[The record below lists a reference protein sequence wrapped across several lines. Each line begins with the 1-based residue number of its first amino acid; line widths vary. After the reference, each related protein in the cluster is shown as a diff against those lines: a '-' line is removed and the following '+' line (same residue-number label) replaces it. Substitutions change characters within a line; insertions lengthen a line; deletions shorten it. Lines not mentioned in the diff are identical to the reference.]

1 MALEPQ
7 PQSSTFSPTLLQ
19 RGETLPAQHHGL
31 HPGPPPSGS
40 SSSTFARGGRAS
52 PPAGGP
58 PEDTPRPIGSGTEQ
72 QRCAPHSAS
81 PRAEPIFNGHRAQPE
96 PIINGHRAQS
106 EPIING
112 HHRTQPNHAAHGHPR
127 AQHPPPGERHE
138 PLPTKKYR
146 ANLVVASLNM
156 RGRSSQSTGSGP
168 IPKWTTVMNML
179 RTEQIGVLALQETHL
194 DEDTTSQIRTVFDRR
209 MMILNLHASTN
220 QTASAGVAFVLNKE
234 KINIKKATLKELI
247 PGRATFLSLEWQQEE
262 PLHLLNIYAP
272 NDLRAHPEF
281 WNELEEK
288 WRRLNLPSPTF
299 MLGDFNLTEDPL
311 DRAPT
316 RSDLEPAVSALRDCR
331 QALNVQDTWRQTHP
345 TDRCF
350 SYASANNTLS
360 RIDRIY
366 TRPDMSHLLYD
377 WSIEASQVP
386 TDHKLLIVKYAP
398 ADAPFIGKGRWS
410 WPLGLLHDATLTKRI
425 TALGQSLQDE
435 ISSLSRDNRLTN
447 PQTIWEQFKD
457 DIRKEAKSA
466 ARSQMVKI
474 KRKITN
480 LKKDLTST
488 LRSDTLDTEEDTRWN
503 VIALEREITHLEK
516 KRYKSAHPG

>member
-7 PQSSTFSPTLLQ
+7 PPSLTFSPTLLQ
-19 RGETLPAQHHGL
+19 RGETLPTQHHGF
-31 HPGPPPSGS
+31 HPSPPPSGS
-40 SSSTFARGGRAS
+40 SSLTLACGGRAS
-52 PPAGGP
+52 TPAGGP
-58 PEDTPRPIGSGTEQ
+58 PEETPRPIGSGTEQ

-81 PRAEPIFNGHRAQPE
+81 PRAEPIVNGHRAQPE

-112 HHRTQPNHAAHGHPR
+112 HRAQSEPILNGHHRTQPNHAVHGHHR

-138 PLPTKKYR
+138 PFPTKKYR

-156 RGRSSQSTGSGP
+156 RGRSSQSMGSGP

-179 RTEQIGVLALQETHL
+179 HTEQIRVLALQETHL
-194 DEDTTSQIRTVFDRR
+194 DEDTTSQIGTVFDKR
-209 MMILNLHASTN
+209 MMILNSHAPTN
-220 QTASAGVAFVLNKE
+220 PTASAGVAFVLNKE
-234 KINIKKATLKELI
+234 KIKIKKVALKELI

-262 PLHLLNIYAP
+262 PLHLLNVYAP
-272 NDLRAHPEF
+272 NDLQTHPEF

-288 WRRLNLPSPTF
+288 WRSLNLPSPTF

-316 RSDLEPAVSALRDCR
+316 CSDHEPAVSALRDCR
-331 QALNVQDTWRQTHP
+331 QVLNVQDTWRQTHP
-345 TDRCF
+345 TDRFF

-386 TDHKLLIVKYAP
+386 TDHKLLLVKYAP
-398 ADAPFIGKGRWS
+398 ADTPFIGKGRWS
-410 WPLGLLHDATLTKRI
+410 WPLGLLNDATLTK
-425 TALGQSLQDE
+425 
-435 ISSLSRDNRLTN
+435 
-447 PQTIWEQFKD
+447 
-457 DIRKEAKSA
+457 
-466 ARSQMVKI
+466 
-474 KRKITN
+474 
-480 LKKDLTST
+480 
-488 LRSDTLDTEEDTRWN
+488 
-503 VIALEREITHLEK
+503 
-516 KRYKSAHPG
+516 